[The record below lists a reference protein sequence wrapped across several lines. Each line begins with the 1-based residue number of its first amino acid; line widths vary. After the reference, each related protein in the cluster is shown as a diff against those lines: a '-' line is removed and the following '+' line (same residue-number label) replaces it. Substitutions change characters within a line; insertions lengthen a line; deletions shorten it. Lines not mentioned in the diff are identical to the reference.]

1 MDLSTPFEIDNMFDT
16 NTTISAPPTG
26 NIDNQSNNTSDPFST
41 PSDNRTT
48 QQQQKYRIIDFY
60 WLINQRLQNGEKLSS
75 DEAHICCVGFNS
87 MYNNLR
93 FTFYTSGN
101 NAFTE
106 TSLNINNCKRL
117 ANFNLFPE
125 HAIEI
130 LSNKNSGK
138 EINIIER
145 VYSTGNNWL
154 PNKTVFIWKDDK
166 VYVKTADKNGSYKYT
181 FIGYDVI
188 ALDTSLKFCVNGQ
201 SWLVSLFDK
210 IVNNT

>member
-16 NTTISAPPTG
+16 TNTTISVPPTG
-26 NIDNQSNNTSDPFST
+26 NIDNQSNSDPFSA
-41 PSDNRTT
+41 PSDNKTT
-48 QQQQKYRIIDFY
+48 KYRIIDFY
-60 WLINQRLQNGEKLSS
+60 WLINQKLQNGEKLSS
-75 DEAHICCVGFNS
+75 DEAHICCIGFNS

-93 FTFYTSGN
+93 FTFYASGN
-101 NAFTE
+101 NTFSE
-106 TSLNINNCKRL
+106 SSVNINNCKRL

-125 HAIEI
+125 HALEI
-130 LSNKNSGK
+130 LSNKNNGK
-138 EINIIER
+138 EINILER
-145 VYSTGNNWL
+145 VYSTGNNWM

-166 VYVKTADKNGSYKYT
+166 VYVKTTDKNGSYKYT